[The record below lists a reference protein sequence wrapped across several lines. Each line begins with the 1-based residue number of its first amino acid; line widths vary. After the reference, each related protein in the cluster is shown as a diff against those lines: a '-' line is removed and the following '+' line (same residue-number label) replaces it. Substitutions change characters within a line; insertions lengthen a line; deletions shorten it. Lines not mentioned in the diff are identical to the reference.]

1 LYRQQQ
7 QQKALAKTNREEGL
21 HGLIKRRTARTE
33 TDNKTT
39 LSRAQKSA
47 GCRPKSDTHP
57 FKGSHT
63 HTKYAPNE
71 KHTYVEKQVLPQVS
85 TAAAEPT
92 VKLQRHA
99 P

>member
-1 LYRQQQ
+1 MSAAAS
-7 QQKALAKTNREEGL
+7 KEEEGL
-21 HGLIKRRTARTE
+21 HGLIKRCTARTE
-33 TDNKTT
+33 PDKKTT

-71 KHTYVEKQVLPQVS
+71 KHTYVEKQLPPQVS
-85 TAAAEPT
+85 ENCKIAQ
-92 VKLQRHA
+92 VIL
-99 P
+99 